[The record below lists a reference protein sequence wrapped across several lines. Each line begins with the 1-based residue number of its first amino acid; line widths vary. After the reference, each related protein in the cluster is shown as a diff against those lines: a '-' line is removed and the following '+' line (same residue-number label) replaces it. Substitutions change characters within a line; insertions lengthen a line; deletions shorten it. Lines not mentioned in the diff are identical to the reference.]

1 MGKLK
6 KKTIAIFLIM
16 FLIGIN
22 IFAFIAKKSFSAD
35 NENVILES
43 NLEKYVNYS
52 IQNKEGTL
60 IQYNVKAGIEY
71 NENYVPVRNTELTL
85 NLNKIDGV
93 FPDSVK
99 VIANS
104 TKVTNGKTDNIT
116 PDYTYDS
123 TSGAVVIKASNENE
137 KGEAIS
143 SNQTNQ
149 DDRDSY
155 TVICNYNTYVSD
167 KKERELT
174 LDANF
179 KAKLFTDD
187 NREITGSTKVDNN
200 VTENVGDIV
209 SISVNADDVYNGIIK
224 SNIVNKTE
232 TNTKYN
238 ENSQIMISKKDAMQN
253 LKINLKDD
261 LVNVSENNG
270 EQQVKEIEEK
280 PIYKTITFNKT
291 NVENIFGE
299 EASLEIYDNEENLLF
314 TINKDTQYDE
324 NGNFTYTYEKELNE
338 ITIKTTAVANEG
350 TLNIK
355 HQNEIPGTMKNIN
368 GTNIRNM
375 IQVDGLDAEEN
386 SLFTVNAQNL
396 NEIKDT
402 TTQVDASISKIEW
415 TNEQQNEVTFGIN
428 LNSTSPKY
436 NLFKNPTITINMPS
450 QVEKLVIDN
459 SQLMYANGLTI
470 NDIDTITNED
480 GSLSIVAKLDGTQS
494 SYDETNLGLSTNL
507 QISAKVILK
516 KDIES
521 TSEKVKIN
529 YTNENSLT
537 DKKEEG
543 SFEQAINIKA
553 YNQSENNQVNSDNVA
568 TVDENKPTVEAKI
581 QEVAKE
587 AIVQATAEEV
597 NGLKLT
603 VEPTKGDGTIIKDGD
618 TIYTGEIV
626 KYTVKIQNTT
636 DKAMD
641 NVKALGSIPEGMTYG
656 ELDSNFDSF
665 ETSKYNYNWDENIRE
680 KQIDFGTIKAGE
692 TVTKYYE
699 AKVNDLT
706 DNENEK
712 QISTNV
718 KTYINNS
725 KASVYVIN
733 NKIEKGDANIF
744 LSSVVSGVD
753 GEVKYT
759 MNYNFTEGKEATIKL
774 VLPEVFNV
782 TQDDIL
788 NGEANLIINDGANN
802 TTPGDINGNKYEINK
817 NILIIKTK
825 KSGTSS
831 IEFKYKN
838 DKELRSKIED
848 GKVELKGYA
857 TISVNDSDILYK
869 SNENRLIYQFDSADI
884 KMSSDNEGEKV
895 KYGDEIN
902 YNIQVTCTGIPNTF
916 QNYKGIYVNVI
927 DYLPKELDPET
938 VTYDDYELNYVT
950 KDDIKYADGFAKKQ
964 IKTEDINYR
973 KTDDNGNALPD
984 TDLYVWVP
992 YKETVNI
999 KITAKAG
1006 YVTKDTEIENSATVK
1021 EPDQELQENEEAKE
1035 PIKTKTSNIIKHTIV
1050 SSVENGSGDS
1060 GNTDVP
1066 ETPDTPNNPN
1076 NPSDPN
1082 TPNNPNDS
1090 NNSENT
1096 NNSKYSISGIAWK
1109 DENQDGI
1116 RQNDE
1121 SVLNGISVMLVD
1133 LKNQNDVKASV
1144 TTQNG
1149 KYNFTN
1155 LDNGNYLVVFKYDTS
1170 KYKITKYK
1178 ASGSNEN
1185 NNSDAQGQNITLA
1198 GQQVYVG
1205 VTDTINLDK
1214 SVSNV
1219 DIGLIENNGGYDLK
1233 LDKYITEVSVK
1244 TNKGTKQYSYND
1256 VQLAKVDIK
1265 AKELDG
1271 ATVTVKY
1278 KIVVTNEG
1286 KVSKKVKEVAD
1297 YLPDGLQYTTVGNSG
1312 WEKQSDKLVNRS
1324 LTNQE
1329 IKAGESKTL
1338 YLTLTKK
1345 MSAENTGTFVN
1356 SAEIN
1361 SVDESDGMKD
1371 VDSTPGNKK
1380 ESEDDYSK
1388 AQLII
1393 SVNTGLAMYISIGV
1407 IIATIIVLT
1416 ALGIKFKWKIG
1427 KISKMGLSVLVI
1439 VISGMIATYNPVEA
1453 MTVHYYARTT
1463 TFWYDGSDVLGTAN
1477 FGHFSGGPTGTGW
1490 CTEHGTPALGQKG
1503 YCTED
1508 PTNGYTF
1515 AGTNSVSITKRGTR
1529 QVISDRINLK
1539 KLNNK
1544 IGVKQLGDYYILG
1557 PFKTSS
1563 NSTEKYR
1570 ITVMDKSGTRID
1582 NWATC
1587 DANGNINGGVNGGVN
1602 VLFYLRLNTNQYG
1615 KGISSVTVEQN
1626 KKYEYKNS
1634 YEKSGKVHYTAK
1646 DPNHVHTWVGASGQ
1660 THTKAGHQPVDTSY
1674 YVIETG
1680 EEYGSENTT
1689 GKISWTANDM
1699 PSSLDIMKVDAD
1711 DPSVKIDIEGTIQNK
1726 SGTWKQ
1732 NFKTTNGVA
1741 HFDNLDS
1748 EQEYIV
1754 TETINKNY
1762 GYEGQVGQKINF
1774 IVHSGELYK
1783 VRFKNSSELG
1793 NLELNKQDATTGKKL
1808 ENVGFKIQDS
1818 NGQYVIAIDENNQK
1832 QSKVTGEISLGN
1844 MQTTKNKE
1852 EATEFVTDKNG
1863 ICKIYRIR
1871 TGTYTVEETSV
1882 KDTDYGYDT
1891 DDDYIAWNVDGKSQ
1905 NKGTKATVTV
1915 ERQRSYNTRT
1925 KSSIIN
1931 DDKKAIE
1938 DGVYEIETGT
1948 KSNFAVD
1955 VTSANVYDKANVA
1968 VYEKNK
1974 SIAQQFYL
1982 QYLGNGA
1989 YKIIS
1994 MVANKCL
2001 DAYGG
2006 AKEGTNVEVY
2016 TDNNSEAQKWYL
2028 ETTCSKGK
2036 AANGYY
2042 FVRAGQYYL
2051 DIYCGVQSTENYTNI
2066 RLWPANGS
2074 KAQQF
2079 KFNSLTEQ
2087 AQAGNTVTKVTFN
2100 NTRKYIKLSG
2110 YVWEDMVSGKQ
2121 STRDNLY
2128 NDDSDKEKNDKLVA
2142 NVKVR
2147 LKDKDGSYVKFK
2159 TEDGKMVDEILTDSN
2174 GSYRMVDVL
2183 IDKLKDY
2190 YVEFEYNGMSYQS
2203 VATDLYKAN
2212 GSKAT
2217 DANTREEFN
2226 NKYAT
2231 ISNNQSAN
2239 KSGQK
2244 TYNLRYK
2251 SENHT
2256 STLIY
2261 GDNPVYGYEGQNF
2274 PINNVDQQYIMRAN
2288 TRDAYLADKNSQY
2301 KYTGYL
2307 TDRYSEETIR
2317 KQAVEEIDNINLGL
2331 YERERPDLALIEDVE
2346 SARLTL
2352 NGYEHTYKYAQ
2363 RFENTAETG
2372 DGFNVA
2378 VKFGNKY
2385 GSASYTRNIYSA
2397 DVVYNKQPGNS
2408 GRLQAY
2414 VTYKIAI
2421 RNESTNLYAK
2431 INSIVNYFDA
2441 NYDISSVKNSDNKAL
2456 QYQVNQNYGT
2466 KNGYKRVIINTN
2478 ENVENQKENYV
2489 YIEYKLNN
2497 SALNS
2502 VLNQKVTL
2510 NSVTEI
2516 NSYSVYSDDKYT
2528 QSYAGIDQ
2536 DSNPGSATP
2545 IDRNSYED
2553 DTDSAP
2559 SFILDVQEGRVIK
2572 GTVWEDEAID
2582 ALLRKSGYEKERKG
2596 DGVYQKAKEN
2606 VVKNVQVEL
2615 LQVGE
2620 DEKLTAASLY
2630 QFDKASKSE
2639 NVKLAKETTATNG
2652 SYEFS
2657 GVIPGNYV
2665 IKYTYGDSSV
2675 IFDVKGKQ
2683 IDTVKARYY
2692 KSTIY
2697 RNGKESN
2704 VGSDDGLWYRE
2715 ETGDKAPRWSDARDY
2730 TGIYKDGTTTDIVKL
2745 RTESRTLDNKDIIKD
2760 RELTNIEAKTEKFD
2774 TKMDYDVNKDNTSE
2788 YGADLKFVFDNI
2800 DFGIIKRPQQISTM
2814 EKTIKHLKVTL
2825 ANGQVII
2832 DGDPSKDNLQH
2843 VKLLP
2848 DGHIHIELDSELM
2861 QGANVELTYGITV
2874 DNRASEIDYN
2884 DKNYYIYGIIPSN
2897 KESTF
2902 RLSTVSK
2909 VFDYLSNDLVY
2920 DKNTSDKNKDW
2931 TEVTETPNEL
2941 LSSGKIANE
2950 RVRDALKKYN
2960 RIFQT
2965 DKFKDMKPGTTKT
2978 VEMVVTKVL
2987 ANTQDDMTYD
2997 NDAEV
3002 IELEN
3007 EPNKDTNS
3015 NESTPGNY
3023 VPTYGGSY
3031 AYENQGEGDDSYKEI
3046 TVTVPTGENKN
3057 YIPYIIMGVSGF
3069 IILAAGVIFI
3079 KKKVL

>member
-71 NENYVPVRNTELTL
+71 KENYVPVRNTELTL

-402 TTQVDASISKIEW
+402 TTNVDLEMNQNTW
-415 TNEQQNEVTFGIN
+415 TNEKQNELTFSVKLIAN
-428 LNSTSPKY
+428 NEKY
-436 NLFKNPTITINMPS
+436 NMIKNPKVTIELPDE
-450 QVEKLVIDN
+450 VE
-459 SQLMYANGLTI
+459 
-470 NDIDTITNED
+470 
-480 GSLSIVAKLDGTQS
+480 
-494 SYDETNLGLSTNL
+494 
-507 QISAKVILK
+507 KVILGNSKLLFSDNFKLEDANVITNDKGK
-516 KDIES
+516 KCIVYDISGEQTEYPEDNSEIVPTINIEATIILKKGIES
-521 TSEKVKIN
+521 TESEINLIYLNQSNAGKVLDQATIQKNIKIENYQDKDEDEKNENNTNIDTKLEKIYENALKKEVAEQNLDETQKIN
-529 YTNENSLT
+529 GLNLE
-537 DKKEEG
+537 
-543 SFEQAINIKA
+543 
-553 YNQSENNQVNSDNVA
+553 V
-568 TVDENKPTVEAKI
+568 KPV
-581 QEVAKE
+581 
-587 AIVQATAEEV
+587 
-597 NGLKLT
+597 
-603 VEPTKGDGTIIKDGD
+603 KGDTELKNGDIVYGGEYIKYKFKV
-618 TIYTGEIV
+618 TNTTGNE
-626 KYTVKIQNTT
+626 IQN
-636 DKAMD
+636 
-641 NVKALGSIPEGMTYG
+641 VKVVGTIPEGTTYG
-656 ELDSNFDSF
+656 ELVARPLAEGENKECYEYNFDESIKQK
-665 ETSKYNYNWDENIRE
+665 EIVIGTMKPGEEYQGYYEVKVKDLQDIEEKAIQSNLEIKVGNIEGAKYSQEN
-680 KQIDFGTIKAGE
+680 TIKKAEVKLFLQSFMGTARDGWYYQLVVDNPSGKE
-692 TVTKYYE
+692 VNINLKLPQGYNFEYICGPGSGLKWTEDKYEVQDNIVSTKVT
-699 AKVNDLT
+699 T
-706 DNENEK
+706 
-712 QISTNV
+712 SG
-718 KTYINNS
+718 TYIFGGML
-725 KASVYVIN
+725 
-733 NKIEKGDANIF
+733 ERAN
-744 LSSVVSGVD
+744 LT
-753 GEVKYT
+753 E
-759 MNYNFTEGKEATIKL
+759 EGK
-774 VLPEVFNV
+774 N
-782 TQDDIL
+782 
-788 NGEANLIINDGANN
+788 
-802 TTPGDINGNKYEINK
+802 
-817 NILIIKTK
+817 
-825 KSGTSS
+825 
-831 IEFKYKN
+831 
-838 DKELRSKIED
+838 
-848 GKVELKGYA
+848 GKVELTAIA
-857 TISVNDSDILYK
+857 TAKTDEAEYK
-869 SNENRLIYQFDSADI
+869 SNENRIQYTYEDVDI
-884 KMSSDNEGEKV
+884 TMTSENEGEEV
-895 KYGDEIN
+895 PHNSEIT
-902 YNIQVTCTGIPNTF
+902 YSINIKNISKTITDDSAFNAVQVNLE
-916 QNYKGIYVNVI
+916 
-927 DYLPKELDPET
+927 DYLPEELINKKVHYENYNRIESDGTITYEKQEQEDNIANVTDENGVKLADVDLLLTIPYGKSVT
-938 VTYDDYELNYVT
+938 VKITGTTDDVT
-950 KDDIKYADGFAKKQ
+950 E
-964 IKTEDINYR
+964 KTEIQ
-973 KTDDNGNALPD
+973 
-984 TDLYVWVP
+984 
-992 YKETVNI
+992 
-999 KITAKAG
+999 
-1006 YVTKDTEIENSATVK
+1006 NSATVSGVY
-1021 EPDQELQENEEAKE
+1021 
-1035 PIKTKTSNIIKHTIV
+1035 IKSKTTNIIKHYIMPDKQNSDGT
-1050 SSVENGSGDS
+1050 
-1060 GNTDVP
+1060 T
-1066 ETPDTPNNPN
+1066 TPDNPDTPNTPDNPNNPN
-1076 NPSDPN
+1076 NP
-1082 TPNNPNDS
+1082 TNPDNSNDS
-1090 NNSENT
+1090 NGENGQDES
-1096 NNSKYSISGIAWK
+1096 NKIYSISGLAWLDANK
-1109 DENQDGI
+1109 DGQRQSSEKTLSGI
-1116 RQNDE
+1116 N
-1121 SVLNGISVMLVD
+1121 VMLVD
-1133 LKNQNDVKASV
+1133 KADSLNVKDTTTTNQNGRYQFNNIK
-1144 TTQNG
+1144 
-1149 KYNFTN
+1149 
-1155 LDNGNYLVVFKYDTS
+1155 NGNYIVVFKYNTS
-1170 KYKITKYK
+1170 LYNITKYQQ
-1178 ASGSNEN
+1178 AGVSSDT
-1185 NNSDAQGQNITLA
+1185 NSDAIANKVSINGESFEGGT
-1198 GQQVYVG
+1198 
-1205 VTDTINLDK
+1205 TDTIKLNSSK
-1214 SVSNV
+1214 ENI
-1219 DIGLIENNGGYDLK
+1219 DIGLIEKEQGNLK
-1233 LDKYITEVSVK
+1233 VEKYIDKVTVK
-1244 TNKGTKQYSYND
+1244 TNKKEKVQSYENT
-1256 VQLAKVDIK
+1256 QLAKTDIR
-1265 AKELDG
+1265 AKEIKG
-1271 ATVTVKY
+1271 SIVTAKY
-1278 KIVVTNEG
+1278 KIVVTNSGEAPTLVG
-1286 KVSKKVKEVAD
+1286 TIVDNIPNGFEFNSSNNTNWKEKSENKIINTSLANKK
-1297 YLPDGLQYTTVGNSG
+1297 
-1312 WEKQSDKLVNRS
+1312 
-1324 LTNQE
+1324 
-1329 IKAGESKTL
+1329 IKAGESVEVSLNLIKS
-1338 YLTLTKK
+1338 
-1345 MSAENTGTFVN
+1345 MDENSTGTFSNVAYLEGNENN
-1356 SAEIN
+1356 S
-1361 SVDESDGMKD
+1361 
-1371 VDSTPGNKK
+1371 
-1380 ESEDDYSK
+1380 SK
-1388 AQLII
+1388 ADLII
-1393 SVNTGLAMYISIGV
+1393 SVSTGIVTYISIVLISILILGAIV
-1407 IIATIIVLT
+1407 YITRKYGIGKMAKMFSVMLVGTIILT
-1416 ALGIKFKWKIG
+1416 VNAESTFAIDRGSSQNAQFRCYAMPG
-1427 KISKMGLSVLVI
+1427 H
-1439 VISGMIATYNPVEA
+1439 TNPVVGTDGRNYLAYNYFQGIEA
-1453 MTVHYYARTT
+1453 GDGRCINHGVNAAGGNVFQDPTT
-1463 TFWYDGSDVLGTAN
+1463 GRIYTTDASGTTRLEN
-1477 FGHFSGGPTGTGW
+1477 
-1490 CTEHGTPALGQKG
+1490 HGN
-1503 YCTED
+1503 YCTYTKVGSSWTRSKKS
-1508 PTNGYTF
+1508 TNNT
-1515 AGTNSVSITKRGTR
+1515 ITDFNMKGNTE
-1529 QVISDRINLK
+1529 K
-1539 KLNNK
+1539 A
-1544 IGVKQLGDYYILG
+1544 IGVKYLNGYYLYG
-1557 PFKTSS
+1557 PFIVQSDY
-1563 NSTEKYR
+1563 NGN
-1570 ITVMDKSGTRID
+1570 IDLTVKDKSGDVVNNYSISD
-1582 NWATC
+1582 S
-1587 DANGNINGGVNGGVN
+1587 NGNNKTIKGSCD
-1602 VLFYLRLNTNQYG
+1602 FYIKLSESSGR
-1615 KGISSVTVEQN
+1615 KGISYVKAHMKRSGKTITTITNYGEVI
-1626 KKYEYKNS
+1626 YEYDGAHQKVQTYNDYITGTDTKSNDIS
-1634 YEKSGKVHYTAK
+1634 YEKNV
-1646 DPNHVHTWVGASGQ
+1646 V
-1660 THTKAGHQPVDTSY
+1660 
-1674 YVIETG
+1674 
-1680 EEYGSENTT
+1680 
-1689 GKISWTANDM
+1689 WTVFN
-1699 PSSLDIMKVDAD
+1699 SSLDIMKVDAD

-1808 ENVGFKIQDS
+1808 ENVGFKIKDS
-1818 NGQYVIAIDENNQK
+1818 NGKYIIAIDEKNQK

-1891 DDDYIAWNVDGKSQ
+1891 DDDYVAWNVDGKSQ

-1955 VTSANVYDKANVA
+1955 VTSANAYDKANVA

-2408 GRLQAY
+2408 GKLQAY

-2431 INSIVNYFDA
+2431 VNSIA
-2441 NYDISSVKNSDNKAL
+2441 NYYDSNYDVISVKDADNKAL
-2456 QYQVNQNYGT
+2456 QYQVDQNYGT

-2516 NSYSVYSDDKYT
+2516 NSYSVYSDNKYT

-2545 IDRNSYED
+2545 TDRNSYED

-2606 VVKNVQVEL
+2606 VVKNIQVEL

-2620 DEKLTAASLY
+2620 DGKTTATSLY

-2639 NVKLAKETTATNG
+2639 NVKLAKEITATNG
-2652 SYEFS
+2652 SYEFN
-2657 GVIPGNYV
+2657 GVIPGIYV

-2745 RTESRTLDNKDIIKD
+2745 RTESRTLDNKDVIKD

-2774 TKMDYDVNKDNTSE
+2774 IKMDYDVNKDNTSE

-2897 KESTF
+2897 RESTF

-2931 TEVTETPNEL
+2931 TEVTETPDEL